1 MLSLINSMQPNHIKI
16 DLDLVPQN
24 KNINSNKGKLSH
36 KELHS
41 QDSLIQCFTQRLL

>member
-24 KNINSNKGKLSH
+24 KHNDNHKGNINQKLTY
-36 KELHS
+36 K
-41 QDSLIQCFTQRLL
+41 